1 MMERVTTG
9 EAETLHSIIN
19 MDSTCGLYSIHVID
33 MVAHDLL
40 KYNQLYGNL
49 NPKFVVKTFTSE
61 EMSATMQM
69 FYESGLNHRVS
80 MTQYLT
86 LYNAKQCNATLVTDD
101 TAYAEMAQEMG
112 IETLSTNN
120 LKKRRTA

>member
-1 MMERVTTG
+1 
-9 EAETLHSIIN
+9 

-40 KYNQLYGNL
+40 KYNQLYGGL

-61 EMSATMQM
+61 EMSATMQI
-69 FYESGLNHRVS
+69 FYDSGLNHRVS

-86 LYNAKQCNATLVTDD
+86 LYNAKQCNATLVTNDM
-101 TAYAEMAQEMG
+101 AYGCILAE
-112 IETLSTNN
+112 LWF
-120 LKKRRTA
+120 